1 MLPMDILTLETSR
14 RIVYMLERLSAD
26 SHWAHRASGL
36 RGSLLRALLE
46 AESLSI
52 DVPKQSRQEIEIR
65 LEHLNQAG
73 YDILNHAA
81 QEIRTPELQEFFRN
95 QPGIGK

>member
-1 MLPMDILTLETSR
+1 MDSLTLETSR

-26 SHWAHRASGL
+26 SQWAHRASGL
-36 RGSLLRALLE
+36 RGALLRTLIEADALPIDE
-46 AESLSI
+46 PERSI
-52 DVPKQSRQEIEIR
+52 QDLKTR
-65 LEHLNQAG
+65 LELLNQAG

-81 QEIRTPELQEFFRN
+81 GEIRTPELQGFLQD

>member
-1 MLPMDILTLETSR
+1 MDPLTLETTR

-36 RGSLLRALLE
+36 RGALLRALIE
-46 AESLSI
+46 AETPPTDEPIPSNREL
-52 DVPKQSRQEIEIR
+52 ETR
-65 LEHLNQAG
+65 LEQLNQAG

-81 QEIRTPELQEFFRN
+81 QEIRTPELQEFLRD